1 MDEPRDEAPVEQES
15 VGKRIKRLRL
25 ARGMS
30 QRELSGPGVSYAY
43 VSRIETGQRAPSLRA
58 IRTIAKRLGVDPEL
72 VETGELIPASR
83 RRALKVADAE
93 LALRVG
99 LNTEDAEDT
108 LKQAVVERRD
118 DVSGARALAA
128 LGLLAA
134 RRGETWDAIAL
145 LEEAT
150 KTGYVKP
157 ELRTDVYEQLSD
169 LYAAVGNP
177 ARAITLLRECVAA
190 VAGRA
195 GPEAVTAGL
204 RYRVFLAEHLNT
216 IGERQEAHAL
226 LAEATDE
233 ADSPANASAR
243 LVAYWTAAKLAMDE
257 GDAESADAYMQ
268 RAVALADTTDDALQ
282 LARASLARAQI
293 LRIEGLA
300 GEAAPHL
307 ERAERLLGTAGDVEE
322 RGLVAAEQAQRAA
335 ILGKPDEAL
344 DRAAYAVELLAD
356 DARHAATAQH
366 ALAVAHVA
374 AGDLRAAEAA
384 FQAALAGMEERRRW
398 REATRVAREWGRL
411 LREQGRE
418 AEAHDVLERAASFT
432 IRAIGAQVAE
442 ESARRSR
449 A

>member
-25 ARGMS
+25 ERGLS
-30 QRELSGPGVSYAY
+30 QRAVTGPGVSYAY
-43 VSRIETGQRAPSLRA
+43 VSRIESGQRDPSLKA

-99 LNTEDAEDT
+99 LNTEEAEDA
-108 LKQAVVERRD
+108 LKQAVAERRA

-134 RRGETWDAIAL
+134 RRGETWAAIGL

-150 KTGYVKP
+150 DTGYVRP

-169 LYAAVGNP
+169 LYATVGNP
-177 ARAITLLRECVAA
+177 ARAITLLRECLAA
-190 VAGRA
+190 IEGRV

-216 IGERQEAHAL
+216 IGEQKEAHAL
-226 LAEATDE
+226 LAEATEE
-233 ADSPANASAR
+233 ADKPANASAR
-243 LVAYWTAAKLAMDE
+243 LVAYWTAAKVAMDE

-268 RAVALADTTDDALQ
+268 RAVGLAETTDDALQ

-335 ILGKPDEAL
+335 ILGQADEAL
-344 DRAAYAVELLAD
+344 KRAGYAVELLAD

-366 ALAVAHVA
+366 ALAAANVA
-374 AGDLRAAEAA
+374 AGNSDAAEAA
-384 FQAALAGMEERRRW
+384 FKAALAGMEERRRW
-398 REATRVAREWGRL
+398 REATRVAREWARL

-418 AEAHDVLERAASFT
+418 AEAHDVLERAVSFT
-432 IRAIGAQVAE
+432 ERAIGAQVAE
-442 ESARRSR
+442 TAAKRH
-449 A
+449 AD

>member
-1 MDEPRDEAPVEQES
+1 MDEPRDQSPVEQES
-15 VGKRIKRLRL
+15 VGKRIRRLRL
-25 ARGMS
+25 ERGLS
-30 QRELSGPGVSYAY
+30 QRAVTGPGVSYAY
-43 VSRIETGQRAPSLRA
+43 VSRIESGQRYPSLKA
-58 IRTIAKRLGVDPEL
+58 IRTIAERLGVDPEL
-72 VETGELIPASR
+72 VETGELIPATR

-99 LNTEDAEDT
+99 LNTEEAEAA
-108 LKQAVVERRD
+108 LKQAVEERRD

-134 RRGETWDAIAL
+134 RRGETWAAVGL
-145 LEEAT
+145 LEEAID
-150 KTGYVKP
+150 TGYVKP

-177 ARAITLLRECVAA
+177 ARAITLLRDCLAA
-190 VAGRA
+190 IEGRV

-216 IGERQEAHAL
+216 IGEREEAQAL
-226 LAEATDE
+226 LAEATEE
-233 ADSPANASAR
+233 ADKPANASAR
-243 LVAYWTAAKLAMDE
+243 LVAYWTAAKVAMDE

-268 RAVALADTTDDALQ
+268 RAVALAETTDDALQ

-366 ALAVAHVA
+366 ALAAAHAA
-374 AGDLRAAEAA
+374 AGDTDAAEAA
-384 FQAALAGMEERRRW
+384 FQTALAGMEERRRW
-398 REATRVAREWGRL
+398 REAARVARELGQL
-411 LREQGRE
+411 LRKQGRE
-418 AEAHDVLERAASFT
+418 AEAHDVLDRAVSFT
-432 IRAIGAQVAE
+432 IRAVGAEVAE
-442 ESARRSR
+442 TAARRR
-449 A
+449 TP